1 MKRAASRSASL
12 ILVAAVAAV
21 ATAVALSGCAVA
33 PPAPKVV
40 PKVKPPAIGKAGV
53 LRAVIDLSYPPFG
66 GAVKEVKAGLDVD
79 VASAV
84 ADQLGLKL
92 EIVDAKPE
100 AGAKLLRDR
109 KADVMLAGLRIDQA
123 IQYDVAFAGT
133 YINDGPAVFSTQDT
147 SITLEALAGRRI
159 AVQRESA
166 TYWFLADQIGEDT
179 LVVLPSLLDALTA
192 AASGQVD
199 FAAGDGIVG
208 VYMLRGFPTL
218 KINGQPT
225 PAVPLGVAVGKDTP
239 DLEQAVRKALDTL
252 AAQGVLETLR
262 RKWMGDFPR
271 LNGASDASGT
281 TPAVGAP

>member
-1 MKRAASRSASL
+1 MKRIRAI
-12 ILVAAVAAV
+12 ILVVLVATVAA
-21 ATAVALSGCAVA
+21 ALSGCGGSG
-33 PPAPKVV
+33 PEKKPV

-66 GAVKEVKAGLDVD
+66 GVEKETKVGLDVD

-92 EIVDAKPE
+92 EIVNAKPD
-100 AGAKLLRDR
+100 AGAKLLQDR

-133 YINDGPAVFSTQDT
+133 YVNDGPAVFSAQDA

-159 AVQRESA
+159 AVQKDSV
-166 TYWFLADQIGEDT
+166 TYWFLSDQIGEDT
-179 LVVLPSLLDALTA
+179 LVVLPTLRDALAA

-208 VYMLRGFPTL
+208 TYMLRNFPSL
-218 KINGQPT
+218 KLNGQPT
-225 PAVPLGVAVGKDTP
+225 PAVPLGLAVGKDTP

-252 AAQGVLETLR
+252 ATQGVLETLR
-262 RKWMGDFPR
+262 RKWMGDVPR
-271 LNGASDASGT
+271 FRGGESTEATAT
-281 TPAVGAP
+281 AP

>member
-1 MKRAASRSASL
+1 MKRTATTL
-12 ILVAAVAAV
+12 VFLTLVAVL
-21 ATAVALSGCAVA
+21 ALVGCAGVTPVA
-33 PPAPKVV
+33 KVV

-53 LRAVIDLSYPPFG
+53 LRATIDLGYPPFG
-66 GAVKEVKAGLDVD
+66 GIAKQVKAGLDVD

-92 EIVDAKPE
+92 EIVNAKPE

-109 KADVMLAGLRIDQA
+109 KADIMLAGLRIDQA

-133 YINDGPAVFSTQDT
+133 YVNDGPAVFSTQET

-179 LVVLPSLLDALTA
+179 LVVLPTLRDALAA

-199 FAAGDGIVG
+199 FAAGDGVVG
-208 VYMLRGFPTL
+208 AYMLRGFPTL
-218 KINGQPT
+218 KLNGQPT

-262 RKWMGDFPR
+262 RKWMGDVPR
-271 LNGASDASGT
+271 LKGAEGSEDT
-281 TPAVGAP
+281 TGAPAAP

>member
-1 MKRAASRSASL
+1 MKRKTSMLVSLALVASL
-12 ILVAAVAAV
+12 GLI
-21 ATAVALSGCAVA
+21 GCAGA
-33 PPAPKVV
+33 TPSPKPV

-66 GAVKEVKAGLDVD
+66 GTVKETKVGLDVD

-92 EIVDAKPE
+92 EIVDARPE

-133 YINDGPAVFSTQDT
+133 YVNDGPAVFSTQET

-159 AVQRESA
+159 AVQRESG

-179 LVVLPSLLDALTA
+179 LVVLPTLRDALAA

-208 VYMLRGFPTL
+208 AYMLRGFPTL
-218 KINGQPT
+218 KLNGQPT

-239 DLEQAVRKALDTL
+239 DLEQAVREALDTL

-262 RKWMGDFPR
+262 RKWMGDVPR
-271 LNGASDASGT
+271 LTGASDSSEA
-281 TPAVGAP
+281 TPAAQAP

>member
-1 MKRAASRSASL
+1 MKRTTAILAS
-12 ILVAAVAAV
+12 IVVAA
-21 ATAVALSGCAVA
+21 AVALSGCLGTL
-33 PPAPKVV
+33 PTTKVT

-53 LRAVIDLSYPPFG
+53 LRAAIDLSYPPFG
-66 GAVKEVKAGLDVD
+66 GTAKETKAGLDVD

-92 EIVDAKPE
+92 EIVDAKPD
-100 AGAKLLRDR
+100 AGAKLLNDR

-133 YINDGPAVFSTQDT
+133 YVNDGPAVFSAQDT

-159 AVQRESA
+159 AVQKESFA
-166 TYWFLADQIGEDT
+166 YWFLADQIGEDT
-179 LVVLPSLLDALTA
+179 LVVLPTLRDALA
-192 AASGQVD
+192 AVASGQVE

-208 VYMLRGFPTL
+208 AYMLRGFPTL
-218 KINGQPT
+218 KLNGQPT

-262 RKWMGDFPR
+262 RKWMGDWPR
-271 LNGASDASGT
+271 LSGASDASGT
-281 TPAVGAP
+281 APAQDAP

>member
-1 MKRAASRSASL
+1 MRRTTAT
-12 ILVAAVAAV
+12 ILVLIAAAVA
-21 ATAVALSGCAVA
+21 VALPGCRASAPAVK
-33 PPAPKVV
+33 PV
-40 PKVKPPAIGKAGV
+40 PKVKPPAIAKAGV
-53 LRAVIDLSYPPFG
+53 LRAAIDLGYPPFG
-66 GAVKEVKAGLDVD
+66 SVVKATKVGLDVD

-92 EIVDAKPE
+92 EIVNAEPE
-100 AGAKLLRDR
+100 AGARLLRDR

-133 YINDGPAVFSTQDT
+133 YISDGPAVFSTKET
-147 SITLEALAGRRI
+147 SITLELLAGRRV
-159 AVQRESA
+159 AVQKGSV

-179 LVVLPSLLDALTA
+179 LVALPTLRDALAA

-199 FAAGDGIVG
+199 FAAGDGVVG
-208 VYMLRGFPTL
+208 AYMLRGFPTL
-218 KINGQPT
+218 KLNGQPD

-239 DLEQAVRKALDTL
+239 DLELAVRKALDTL

-271 LNGASDASGT
+271 MSGGADEATSSIEPT
-281 TPAVGAP
+281 SQP